1 MAHEIRN
8 PLAALC
14 GSVQLLSSANSL
26 QNSDSRLLAIVTR
39 EAEQLEVLI
48 SEFLM
53 YARPTKPKTEQI
65 ALFDYIKDEFLFIG
79 NDPRFINVELQNLVP
94 ESAEVIADRNQLHQ
108 VIFNLMQN
116 AADAMPDGG
125 WIKIGYSQSAESDM
139 ITVADNGSGIAAEDA
154 QHLFEPFWTTKT
166 TGSGLGLAISYRI
179 IEAHGGSLSVGSPP
193 DGGCRFV
200 ISLPRQ

>member
-1 MAHEIRN
+1 
-8 PLAALC
+8 
-14 GSVQLLSSANSL
+14 
-26 QNSDSRLLAIVTR
+26 
-39 EAEQLEVLI
+39 
-48 SEFLM
+48 
-53 YARPTKPKTEQI
+53 
-65 ALFDYIKDEFLFIG
+65 
-79 NDPRFINVELQNLVP
+79 VELQNLVP